1 MPRFGQ
7 ISAPRSAVM
16 LLLANFGTEGKQ
28 QQVIAKVSQ
37 ETRADVIGTTRL
49 GGPGLIVRRTICGL
63 I

>member
-1 MPRFGQ
+1 
-7 ISAPRSAVM
+7 M

-37 ETRADVIGTTRL
+37 ETRAAVIGT
-49 GGPGLIVRRTICGL
+49 RRSICGL

>member
-1 MPRFGQ
+1 
-7 ISAPRSAVM
+7 M

-28 QQVIAKVSQ
+28 QPIIAKVSQ

-49 GGPGLIVRRTICGL
+49 GGSGLIVHSAKVNLRVNLMVARL

>member
-1 MPRFGQ
+1 
-7 ISAPRSAVM
+7 M

-37 ETRADVIGTTRL
+37 ATRADVIGTTRL
-49 GGPGLIVRRTICGL
+49 CGPGLIVRRSICGL

>member
-1 MPRFGQ
+1 
-7 ISAPRSAVM
+7 M

-49 GGPGLIVRRTICGL
+49 GGPGLICEGQFAGYLMVARL